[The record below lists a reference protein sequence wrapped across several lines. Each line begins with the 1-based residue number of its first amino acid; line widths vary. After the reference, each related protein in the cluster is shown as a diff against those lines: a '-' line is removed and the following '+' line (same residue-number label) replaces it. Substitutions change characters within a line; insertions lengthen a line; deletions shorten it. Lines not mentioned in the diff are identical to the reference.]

1 MDIRLAAA
9 SSGVKLWQIAD
20 ALGMTDGNFSR
31 KLRKE
36 LPQEE
41 KAKIFAIIERI
52 PMEGWQFII
61 SQMSNGAQKRYAG
74 IKNQFGMDAET
85 YQQAW
90 SIYQNDDLKADQK
103 RAQLSA
109 LGYDGS
115 ALYKALG
122 QKLG

>member
-1 MDIRLAAA
+1 MKNMDIRLAAA

-52 PMEGWQFII
+52 PMEG
-61 SQMSNGAQKRYAG
+61 
-74 IKNQFGMDAET
+74 
-85 YQQAW
+85 
-90 SIYQNDDLKADQK
+90 
-103 RAQLSA
+103 
-109 LGYDGS
+109 
-115 ALYKALG
+115 
-122 QKLG
+122 